1 MKGSVAGAER
11 LLLAPYGWA
20 DPVVLEVSMLGK
32 DAVEKIELFP
42 CHSARVTMQ
51 TSGILE

>member
-1 MKGSVAGAER
+1 MKGSVAGAAR

-20 DPVVLEVSMLGK
+20 DPMVLEGSMLRK
-32 DAVEKIELFP
+32 DSVEKIELFP
-42 CHSARVTMQ
+42 CHSVRITMQ